1 MEARKLQLQP
11 RLACLAD
18 CVPRGARLADVG
30 TDHGYLPVM
39 LLQRGLIQSAIA
51 SDINEEPLSH
61 ARRTAAEY

>member
-1 MEARKLQLQP
+1 VEARKLQLQP

-51 SDINEEPLSH
+51 SDINE
-61 ARRTAAEY
+61 